1 MPLLGAEAPS
11 SWLLGNEKMIV
22 GKLRVFSCF
31 LQTTS
36 FFLLENSRMII
47 IIHDVIEGWPTHNG
61 KHEAI
66 PVI

>member
-1 MPLLGAEAPS
+1 MVACMLAGVEK
-11 SWLLGNEKMIV
+11 NEHIHLV
-22 GKLRVFSCF
+22 GKLRVFSYF

-66 PVI
+66 LVL